1 MLCVKNCS
9 NHGIEVVNVQKFSCK
24 IYNQQHTPIS
34 LRPYKYICFL
44 LIFFF
49 FCFFSFFFLR
59 FLLHS
64 AFTVTAMASKFECS
78 NEVDLVTQSKHGIR
92 TSFILYAIVIL
103 ILVDVLQT
111 NRKKIKTSCYI
122 NAIFYHEHRNEK
134 NMKEKENWFIDK

>member
-1 MLCVKNCS
+1 
-9 NHGIEVVNVQKFSCK
+9 
-24 IYNQQHTPIS
+24 
-34 LRPYKYICFL
+34 
-44 LIFFF
+44 
-49 FCFFSFFFLR
+49 
-59 FLLHS
+59 
-64 AFTVTAMASKFECS
+64 MASKFECS